1 MNNKNENFISLL
13 DDLCQMYK
21 SYVNKHIGSKIEVL
35 IDTDFIDIRLVDG
48 ELIDDFRLRFNS
60 KEENQCLKI
69 SVILLKLLFNRH
81 ILFNEGN
88 KIYNEKRSYLD
99 VFVLDDDM
107 LNKILSITMNDK
119 NTDGYRYVNLI
130 NKKSTVKAL
139 EERVYLSRKLLRMD
153 DRI

>member
-21 SYVNKHIGSKIEVL
+21 SYVNKYIGSKIEVL

-119 NTDGYRYVNLI
+119 NIDGYRYVNLI